1 MCDAGG
7 DPHHGVAGFV
17 YRCPSA
23 CAHARQDGGAVGRAF
38 LGLDHCDFSAIH
50 VRLNLAPKLGTSS
63 TATQADRSRRNLHLI
78 EDFYANDPLSSL
90 TSLFFVPVDWF
101 RVGRD
106 MGIILRGTGN
116 LLGRRFTLMFDGT
129 SKCLLA

>member
-1 MCDAGG
+1 MA
-7 DPHHGVAGFV
+7 
-17 YRCPSA
+17 
-23 CAHARQDGGAVGRAF
+23 
-38 LGLDHCDFSAIH
+38 
-50 VRLNLAPKLGTSS
+50 
-63 TATQADRSRRNLHLI
+63 ATRPDYVN
-78 EDFYANDPLSSL
+78 NPLSSP
-90 TSLFFVPVDWF
+90 TCLFFVPVDWF